1 MYKKN
6 LVFTAACIGMLLFGI
21 VFLSLGTIL
30 TFITTKF
37 GVDGATAGAL
47 ASSLPMGML
56 IGSLIFGPIV
66 DRYGYKNV
74 LIICAV
80 CIMLALEG
88 IAFAGTFIVL
98 QLSFFLIGF
107 GGGIIN
113 GGTNALVADISED
126 MKGANLSL
134 LGVFFGLGALGMP
147 VVLGVLSTHFDYTS
161 IIAGIGAAVAVPIA
175 YFAAIRFPEA
185 KHAQGVPIGKSLAL
199 LKEGTLWLF
208 GFVLFFESGL
218 EGIVGNWT
226 TTYLKGMN
234 VSTEDALYGLSLQ
247 VVALT
252 VTRFVLGGVLKK
264 IPPYAVLLC
273 GYGFIFIGAVALMS
287 AGSLPAAMI
296 GLALLG
302 VGFAA
307 GFPVVLGFVGARY
320 AQLSV
325 TAFSIVLVL
334 ALTGNTLMNYTVGVV
349 SQSFGIGKFPIVL
362 IACASGMTVFFL
374 LAHRSMNASMK
385 QTITGTVKG

>member
-6 LVFTAACIGMLLFGI
+6 LVFAAACIGMLLFGI

-37 GVDGATAGAL
+37 GVDSGTAGAL
-47 ASSLPMGML
+47 ASSLPFGML
-56 IGSLIFGPIV
+56 IGSVIFGPIV
-66 DRYGYKNV
+66 DRYGYKNL

-80 CIMLALEG
+80 IIMLALEG
-88 IAFAGTFIVL
+88 IAVAGTFAVL

-134 LGVFFGLGALGMP
+134 LGVFFGIGALGMP
-147 VVLGVLSTHFDYTS
+147 IVLGLLTKYFAYTS
-161 IIAGIGAAVAVPIA
+161 IIAGIGGAIVLPIA
-175 YFAAIRFPEA
+175 FFAAISFPEA
-185 KHAQGVPIGKSLAL
+185 KQAQGMPIKNSLAL

-208 GFVLFFESGL
+208 GIVLFFESGL

-226 TTYLKGMN
+226 TTFLQGMN
-234 VSTEDALYGLSLQ
+234 ISTADALYGLSIQ
-247 VVALT
+247 VAALT
-252 VTRFVLGGVLKK
+252 VTRLVLGGVLKK
-264 IPPYAVLLC
+264 IPSHLVLLA
-273 GYGFIFIGAVALMS
+273 GYAIICAGAVTLMM
-287 AGSLPAAMI
+287 AGSLPIAMA

-307 GFPVVLGFVGARY
+307 GFPVVLGFVGAQY
-320 AQLSV
+320 AKMSG
-325 TAFSIVLVL
+325 TAFSMVLVL
-334 ALTGNTLMNYTVGVV
+334 ALTGNTLINYMVGVV
-349 SQSFGIGKFPIVL
+349 SQSSGIGTFPLVL
-362 IACASGMTVFFL
+362 IACTAGMTVFFL
-374 LAHRSMNASMK
+374 LARRSMNASMK
-385 QTITGTVKG
+385 QQIH